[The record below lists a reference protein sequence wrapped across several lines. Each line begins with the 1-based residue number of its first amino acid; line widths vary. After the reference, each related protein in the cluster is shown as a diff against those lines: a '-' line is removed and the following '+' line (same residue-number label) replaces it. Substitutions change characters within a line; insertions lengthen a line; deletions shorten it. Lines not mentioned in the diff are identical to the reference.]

1 MRRRSGSEKNGR
13 FRDGHDVEFDRVGGV
28 VGSPESFH
36 FFEHRHTSL
45 ATMKH
50 NSQRVGT
57 ISALALGT
65 IVSMLSIGLGQ
76 PPILEVDLA
85 THRERGLPILWN
97 DTEALLLQSN
107 GSILT
112 LKTPEVR
119 DHRVTEEP
127 FVPAQMM
134 ALRGDL
140 QREFGRSYEV
150 EAVHSYLIV
159 APHGQAKVWG
169 QRFAQLHAA
178 YAQYFVTRG
187 LAIRSPD
194 FPLIA
199 VVFHTAQ
206 DFHRNA
212 VRDGV
217 STGPGTLGYYSAITN
232 RMTLYDHPAPASSWF
247 NTDTVI
253 LHEATHQLAFN
264 TGVHQRLSDTPL
276 WVAEGL
282 ASVFESPGRVH
293 TNERNRSLERVNAA
307 RMQTWRELGNN
318 PSQRNQM
325 IQMLIEGNEL
335 FKQKSD
341 EAYSI
346 SWALSFYL
354 AERDPSRYVQ
364 FIRHIAK
371 LPPNQVYSR
380 PDRRRDFEQGISSDV
395 ALLAKNVD
403 RFLQEIDP

>member
-1 MRRRSGSEKNGR
+1 MISVGR
-13 FRDGHDVEFDRVGGV
+13 
-28 VGSPESFH
+28 
-36 FFEHRHTSL
+36 
-45 ATMKH
+45 
-50 NSQRVGT
+50 
-57 ISALALGT
+57 
-65 IVSMLSIGLGQ
+65 GQ

-97 DTEALLLQSN
+97 DAEALLLKSN
-107 GSILT
+107 GSILP
-112 LKTPEVR
+112 LKTPEVL

-127 FVPAQMM
+127 FAPTQMM
-134 ALRGDL
+134 PLRGEL
-140 QREFGRSYEV
+140 QREFGRSFEV
-150 EAVHSYLIV
+150 EVTNSYLIV

-178 YAQYFVTRG
+178 FEQYFVTRG
-187 LAIRSPD
+187 MPVRSTD

-199 VVFHTAQ
+199 VVFHTAD

-212 VRDGV
+212 IRDGV
-217 STGPGTLGYYSAITN
+217 STGPGTLGYYSPLTN
-232 RMTLYDHPAPASSWF
+232 RMYLYDHPASAGDWF

-282 ASVFESPGRVH
+282 ASVFESPGRISSK
-293 TNERNRSLERVNAA
+293 ERNQSADRVNAA
-307 RMQTWRELGNN
+307 RMQTWRELGRDQA
-318 PSQRNQM
+318 QRNQM
-325 IQMLIEGNEL
+325 ILMLLEGNEL
-335 FKQKSD
+335 FKQRPD

-346 SWALSFYL
+346 AWAISFYL

-364 FIRHIAK
+364 FLSHIAK
-371 LPPNQVYSR
+371 LPPNVAYSK
-380 PDRRRDFEQGISSDV
+380 PERRRDFEQMITRDV
-395 ALLAKNVD
+395 SLLAKNVD